1 MNYNE
6 VPSPCINVCKI
17 DEPTQRCIGC
27 ERTID
32 EITRWSRMDSD
43 ARLAVLDDVVRRK
56 QQARPKN
63 RSDQESAGEQ
73 ADTPA
78 AKGTNNSAL

>member
-32 EITRWSRMDSD
+32 EITRWSRMDSE
-43 ARLAVLDDVVRRK
+43 ARMAVLDDVVRRK
-56 QQARPKN
+56 QQAGTNN
-63 RSDQESAGEQ
+63 RSAHNKAKEQ
-73 ADTPA
+73 ADA
-78 AKGTNNSAL
+78 LAVNGTNNSAL